1 MPRQVNKKANGSRLH
16 CNEEDGGCGC
26 LFGREEL
33 FWEMGR
39 GKKKGQARAVG
50 VCDYYSCY
58 LGGRQVGGNSKAKL
72 LAGPRSQSSIKCLV
86 PPKLP
91 QYP

>member
-1 MPRQVNKKANGSRLH
+1 MPRLVNKKANGSRLH
-16 CNEEDGGCGC
+16 CNEEDGGLRVFAWEGGAA
-26 LFGREEL
+26 LEDGKRE
-33 FWEMGR
+33 R
-39 GKKKGQARAVG
+39 KGQERAVG

-58 LGGRQVGGNSKAKL
+58 LGGRQVGGNLKL
-72 LAGPRSQSSIKCLV
+72 FAGPRSLSSIKCLV